1 MRSIGQKVKL
11 FRLWANRTPISQ
23 TTAWNIGLLHVVR
36 FTTITG
42 FQKNKNHQNW
52 IDFEG
57 VMALARKHV
66 LGKNMFFVKM
76 AMKS

>member
-23 TTAWNIGLLHVVR
+23 TTAWNIGLLHVVG
-36 FTTITG
+36 FTMITG
-42 FQKNKNHQNW
+42 FQKSKNHQNW

-66 LGKNMFFVKM
+66 LGKNMVFVKM

>member
-23 TTAWNIGLLHVVR
+23 TTAWNIGVLHVVG
-36 FTTITG
+36 FTMITG
-42 FQKNKNHQNW
+42 FQKNKNNQNW
-52 IDFEG
+52 IVFEG

>member
-23 TTAWNIGLLHVVR
+23 TTAWNIGVLHVVG
-36 FTTITG
+36 FTMITG

-66 LGKNMFFVKM
+66 LGKTCF
-76 AMKS
+76 S